1 MTAAFLV
8 SFLTFGMYSEPQW
21 LRTLVPEHIVDTSIR
36 GYFLEKGDSL
46 VERILVVVHTD
57 FSSSPVPAI

>member
-21 LRTLVPEHIVDTSIR
+21 FENTGAGAYRRDQHKRVFFREGR
-36 GYFLEKGDSL
+36 SL
-46 VERILVVVHTD
+46 GRKNPGCGAYRLQ
-57 FSSSPVPAI
+57 F